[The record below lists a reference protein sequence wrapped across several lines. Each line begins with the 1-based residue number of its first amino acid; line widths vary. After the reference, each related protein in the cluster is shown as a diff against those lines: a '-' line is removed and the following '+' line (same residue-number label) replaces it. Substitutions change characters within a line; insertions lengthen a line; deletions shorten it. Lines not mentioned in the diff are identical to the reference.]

1 MSVFSNVPLTRGK
14 GGPSVW
20 SLKSKAVLTFNLNVC
35 EFKALCFIWDKVS
48 RCRRVWTSSDFL
60 RLPPES
66 VPFPFTELLVAKA
79 LVWSLICIHLT
90 LTSSA
95 SLCWWFHADAALT
108 CSWRYYPL
116 QHGTR
121 ITFYYFADIRDQV
134 FGVTFKIGKATWLQ
148 FSVCF
153 GNPQEVW
160 VAIPAVVKL
169 TVFTFCAANSLKG
182 RSSSDFYTARS
193 PVYTQRYTQ

>member
-1 MSVFSNVPLTRGK
+1 MCVSYGT
-14 GGPSVW
+14 
-20 SLKSKAVLTFNLNVC
+20 KSPGVC
-35 EFKALCFIWDKVS
+35 R
-48 RCRRVWTSSDFL
+48 RCRVWMSSDFL

-79 LVWSLICIHLT
+79 LVRFLICIHLT

-108 CSWRYYPL
+108 CSWRYVTLCTLCSMEQGSPFTILQTKGIRSSVSPL
-116 QHGTR
+116 KLEKQPD
-121 ITFYYFADIRDQV
+121 YNLAYD
-134 FGVTFKIGKATWLQ
+134 
-148 FSVCF
+148 

-169 TVFTFCAANSLKG
+169 TVFTLLCCK
-182 RSSSDFYTARS
+182 
-193 PVYTQRYTQ
+193 

>member
-1 MSVFSNVPLTRGK
+1 MCVNLRRCVSYGT
-14 GGPSVW
+14 
-20 SLKSKAVLTFNLNVC
+20 KSPGVC
-35 EFKALCFIWDKVS
+35 

-79 LVWSLICIHLT
+79 LVRIPHLYSFNINVLCLPLLVIPCRCSADVQLALCDT
-90 LTSSA
+90 L
-95 SLCWWFHADAALT
+95 
-108 CSWRYYPL
+108 YPL

-121 ITFYYFADIRDQV
+121 ITFYYFAGIRDQV

-160 VAIPAVVKL
+160 VAIPAVV
-169 TVFTFCAANSLKG
+169 TYCVH
-182 RSSSDFYTARS
+182 SSVLQIT
-193 PVYTQRYTQ
+193 

>member
-79 LVWSLICIHLT
+79 LVWSLICINLT

-108 CSWRYYPL
+108 CSWRYVTLCTLCSMEQGSPFTIL
-116 QHGTR
+116 QTYG
-121 ITFYYFADIRDQV
+121 I
-134 FGVTFKIGKATWLQ
+134 
-148 FSVCF
+148 
-153 GNPQEVW
+153 
-160 VAIPAVVKL
+160 
-169 TVFTFCAANSLKG
+169 
-182 RSSSDFYTARS
+182 RSSVS
-193 PVYTQRYTQ
+193 PLKLEKRPDYSLAYVLEILKKYE